1 MGEGGATHGA
11 PPDEPF
17 DANALRQRLARN
29 PAAAP
34 LHADFVWALMQL
46 GQLDEAE
53 QACRAALERFPERAE
68 LLMRLGIIARR
79 RGDRV
84 GAAAQF
90 QAVLNANPG
99 HAVASLELAWDL
111 LHLGALDEAE
121 AVCCALLASDP
132 RNAQAHIRL
141 GLVARARG
149 ELEIA
154 LNAFEM
160 ALGLAPGDR
169 WATQEIAWTRGELE
183 ARQATAPPPPSPA
196 PPVPSPVVATL
207 RAALSGARRGGD
219 AAAVVAALR
228 ALLPA
233 DPTDAA
239 IHAELAWKLLQL
251 GRVEEADEA
260 CRAALARFPDDADI
274 LVRHAVVARRQG
286 DRDGAI
292 TRCRAALAQ
301 RPTHSWG
308 SLELAANLTDA
319 GQLDEAERVCEAL
332 LAAEPGNAQAHIR
345 RGLIQRRRGDANGA
359 AASFGTAAQ
368 LDPAN
373 TWAKLELAGTLVE
386 LDRADEATGVLNA
399 LLAAEPGHVE
409 VLRRLGLARRRMGD
423 AAGAR
428 ASFAAALEAEPDS
441 VAVMIEL
448 AREERSLGHL
458 AEAGRLLQAALE
470 CAPDNLTA
478 LHELIQWHAWGGDA
492 EAATAICRRAI
503 EAHPREAWLHA
514 MLCRLLAE
522 SSATEEAAMTLAAAL
537 ERFGP
542 VPALIEQQVLRLR
555 QRGEPAAARAA
566 LHSLAGDFLRTDF
579 AMWYQDREIDL
590 QLGDLVAA
598 TAAMDSAPP
607 PERSWE
613 KAQFHMLQGRIAS
626 AGWDLAAA
634 ETAFTAAAAR
644 GDHPPAHEELA
655 RMALLR
661 FDRSAARAELKSWT
675 AATARAERRPAPRNI
690 GATFQGQLLHEF
702 ELDRATATEISRLRE
717 EARPS
722 RIEALRRLV
731 RANPDQTLGAIALL
745 VELRLSGM
753 LPAVTAEVAHAS
765 VARRIPRQIAQFW
778 AQGEPD
784 ADLIPMMQS
793 WEAAHPDHAYRRFD
807 TASAL
812 AFLRENC
819 APEVAR
825 AFREAREAAQAAD
838 IFRLAWL
845 TVEGGVWADA
855 DDRCLA
861 PLSGLIHPETTLLG
875 YQEDFGSIANNVL
888 AAAPGHPAVT
898 AALRDAVTSVLR
910 GDQDMIWL
918 ATGPGLLSRCF
929 ARHLAIL
936 PEQPE
941 AALRDTRIATR
952 AEMQRC
958 VAMFCAAGYKQTKR
972 SWSRRAFGP

>member
-1 MGEGGATHGA
+1 MGEGDAKSGATS
-11 PPDEPF
+11 DELVNV
-17 DANALRQRLARN
+17 DALRQRLARN

-53 QACRAALERFPERAE
+53 QACRAALERFPERPE

-79 RGDRV
+79 RGDRA

-90 QAVLNANPG
+90 QAVLHAHPG
-99 HAVASLELAWDL
+99 HRAARLELAWDL

-121 AVCCALLASDP
+121 AACHVLLTSDP
-132 RNAQAHIRL
+132 SNAPAYIRL
-141 GLVARARG
+141 GLIARARDD
-149 ELEIA
+149 LEAA
-154 LNAFEM
+154 LTAFEF
-160 ALGLAPGDR
+160 ALSLAPGDA
-169 WATQEIAWTRGELE
+169 WATQELTRTRTELTD
-183 ARQATAPPPPSPA
+183 RQTAVAPPATPAPLAPPPA
-196 PPVPSPVVATL
+196 AATQ
-207 RAALSGARRGGD
+207 RSALSEARRGGD
-219 AAAVVAALR
+219 VAAVLAALR
-228 ALLPA
+228 AVLSA
-233 DPTDAA
+233 DPTDLA

-286 DRDGAI
+286 DRDRAI
-292 TRCRAALAQ
+292 ARCRAALAQ
-301 RPTHSWG
+301 RPAHGWA

-319 GQLDEAERVCEAL
+319 GQLDEAERVCGAL
-332 LAAEPGNAQAHIR
+332 LAAEPGYALAHIR
-345 RGLIQRRRGDANGA
+345 RGLIQRRRGNANGA
-359 AASFGTAAQ
+359 AASFETATV
-368 LDPAN
+368 LDPTN
-373 TWAKLELAGTLVE
+373 SWAKLELAGTLVE

-399 LLAAEPGHVE
+399 VLAAEPGHAE
-409 VLRRLGLARRRMGD
+409 TLRRLGLARRRMGD

-458 AEAGRLLQAALE
+458 AEAGRLLEAALK
-470 CAPDNLTA
+470 CAPNNLTA
-478 LHELIQWHAWGGDA
+478 LHELIQWHAWGGDVQ
-492 EAATAICRRAI
+492 AAIAICRRAI

-514 MLCRLLAE
+514 ILCRLLAE
-522 SSATEEAAMTLAAAL
+522 NGAMEEAAMKLATAL

-542 VPALIEQQVLRLR
+542 VPGLVEQQVLHLR
-555 QRGEPAAARAA
+555 QGGEPAAARAA
-566 LHSLAGDFLRTDF
+566 LQSLAGDSLRTDF

-590 QLGDLVAA
+590 QLGDLIAA
-598 TAAMDSAPP
+598 TAAMASAPP

-613 KAQFHMLQGRIAS
+613 KAQLHMLHGRIAS
-626 AGWDLAAA
+626 ARWDLATA
-634 ETAFTAAAAR
+634 ETAFTAAAAQ

-661 FDRSAARAELKSWT
+661 FDRSAARAELKAWM
-675 AATARAERRPAPRNI
+675 AATAKAERRPAPRNI

-702 ELDRATATEISRLRE
+702 ELDRATATEIGRLRE
-717 EARPS
+717 ETGAGRF
-722 RIEALRRLV
+722 EALRRLV
-731 RANPDQTLGAIALL
+731 RANPDQTMGAIALL

-765 VARRIPRQIAQFW
+765 VTPRIPRRIAQFW

-793 WEAAHPDHAYRRFD
+793 WKATHPDHAYRRFD
-807 TASAL
+807 AASAL

-838 IFRLAWL
+838 IFPPRLAD
-845 TVEGGVWADA
+845 GG
-855 DDRCLA
+855 RRR
-861 PLSGLIHPETTLLG
+861 LG
-875 YQEDFGSIANNVL
+875 GC
-888 AAAPGHPAVT
+888 G
-898 AALRDAVTSVLR
+898 
-910 GDQDMIWL
+910 
-918 ATGPGLLSRCF
+918 
-929 ARHLAIL
+929 
-936 PEQPE
+936 
-941 AALRDTRIATR
+941 
-952 AEMQRC
+952 
-958 VAMFCAAGYKQTKR
+958 
-972 SWSRRAFGP
+972 